1 MGSNPIEKCMQNFFF
16 WWVCNNSPIHRLY
29 SLVYQTIQWLHCYSE
44 CTAHGWAITSAFGWE
59 IWKIVFGGGQPSIR
73 DMPTLV
79 RIIGNAPPNTCKPF
93 RLQCPRQM
101 HIQYTDRIQPQYLCI
116 ALNMPSDL
124 NVYRLPI
131 PRETTKKKNN
141 PANQLAAYLCAHQA
155 ENRNKN
161 HHQIK

>member
-1 MGSNPIEKCMQNFFF
+1 MGSNPIEKCMQKFFF
-16 WWVCNNSPIHRLY
+16 WWVCNNSAIDCTHWYIKRY
-29 SLVYQTIQWLHCYSE
+29 SDYIVIRNALHMDGPLQ
-44 CTAHGWAITSAFGWE
+44 APFGWE

-73 DMPTLV
+73 DMSTLV
-79 RIIGNAPPNTCKPF
+79 RIVGNAPPNTCKPF

-131 PRETTKKKNN
+131 PRETTKKKKTIQPIN
-141 PANQLAAYLCAHQA
+141 
-155 ENRNKN
+155 
-161 HHQIK
+161 